1 MKQRAL
7 KQQDTNN
14 TRLISDLRSKGV
26 GRTNV
31 SFQESLEKPKEI
43 KATEEVPLI
52 NPGALPSLRQTLLV
66 RKCKQPSTRTA
77 EQNLLARIELSR
89 IRIGLL
95 QKERERQ
102 KKSIDAIRQ
111 NYKALIHQMEEKSS
125 SQMDSYYNLSKEKT
139 ALQTWMEQFKVDK
152 LTNESWNTVLR
163 QERLTILNSL
173 LDVFP
178 IGDLGGKRPSL
189 RWVCLPPTD
198 EIRESI
204 RDDTHI
210 SVVIGDVAHFIYV
223 VSRVLDLPLRYPIHL
238 MGSTSF
244 IQDKVLVI
252 PENEIKRDLVLANEK
267 FPLHL
272 RKNSNASEWSKF
284 EYALHLLNKNVAQI
298 RWSCGLV
305 TSDLRPT
312 LHNLHELVS
321 MGKGNI
327 RCTADLMPPTL
338 TRATPP
344 TFLKNAAPQVI
355 IKNGRVAMAP
365 PITVEAAAI
374 AGMRKYSRC
383 SDQDGLLSAPQV
395 SDAESDGVHSY
406 EDQPLSS
413 SAGTSHSSTSLE
425 MMDGAVPDPPAE
437 EITDDSLLSAI
448 DSTTEATS
456 LEADGA
462 NLFWNEV
469 TSRAKALSNPS
480 SFQRPRAHHL

>member
-14 TRLISDLRSKGV
+14 TRLINDLRSKGV

-31 SFQESLEKPKEI
+31 SFEDSLVKPKEI
-43 KATEEVPLI
+43 KVSEEMPLV
-52 NPGALPSLRQTLLV
+52 NPAALPSLRQTLLA
-66 RKCKQPSTRTA
+66 RKCKQPSTRTT

-111 NYKALIHQMEEKSS
+111 SYKALIHQMEEKSS
-125 SQMDSYYNLSKEKT
+125 SQMHSYYNLSKEKS
-139 ALQTWMEQFKVDK
+139 ALQNWMDQFRVDQV
-152 LTNESWNTVLR
+152 TNESWSTVLK
-163 QERLTILNSL
+163 QERLSILNSL

-210 SVVIGDVAHFIYV
+210 SVVVGDVAHFVYV
-223 VSRVLDLPLRYPIHL
+223 VSRVLDLPLRYQIHL
-238 MGSTSF
+238 QGSTSS

-252 PENEIKRDLVLANEK
+252 PENEVKITSEK

-284 EYALHLLNKNVAQI
+284 EYGLHLLNKNLAQI
-298 RWSCGLV
+298 RWNCGLV

-312 LHNLHELVS
+312 LHNLHELVT
-321 MGKGNI
+321 MGKDNI

-344 TFLKNAAPQVI
+344 AFLKNITPQVI

-365 PITVEAAAI
+365 PLNVEAAAT
-374 AGMRKYSRC
+374 GMRKYSR
-383 SDQDGLLSAPQV
+383 SSEQDEILLSVPHV
-395 SDAESDGVHSY
+395 SDTESDGVHSY

-413 SAGTSHSSTSLE
+413 SAGTSHSSTSSEL
-425 MMDGAVPDPPAE
+425 MDGAVPDPPE
-437 EITDDSLLSAI
+437 EITDDSLLSAAN
-448 DSTTEATS
+448 STTATESTS